1 MVLLIPTDCF
11 VPMDVAIAVDNSD
24 ATTSSEFNNVKR
36 FLKQFINQLASSEV
50 RFSLLEYGN
59 TANVITDFRRFRDQ
73 IYLENLINNIA
84 KRNDSER
91 RVDAALNTTKEEIFS
106 LAGGIRHGHP
116 RYLVFVS
123 SGGPTAEFKVLEGAG
138 KKLRD
143 LGVTFVAIGT
153 NRGVPGAFIQKLA
166 GDSRFIYRAG
176 EPSQLGAIVLED
188 LSRKMC
194 TG

>member
-73 IYLENLINNIA
+73 IYLENLIDNIA

-91 RVDAALNTTKEEIFS
+91 RVDAALNTTKEDIFS
-106 LAGGIRHGHP
+106 LAGGFRHGHP

-123 SGGPTAEFKVLEGAG
+123 SGGPTAEFNVREGAG

>member
-1 MVLLIPTDCF
+1 
-11 VPMDVAIAVDNSD
+11 MDVAIAVDNSD

-84 KRNDSER
+84 KHNDSER

-166 GDSRFIYRAG
+166 GDSRFIYRAA